1 MTRPEFVIVYVA
13 LPLAIAL
20 GWLVWRA
27 RYFLRNLVL
36 YALAVAALLGVIRL
50 GNVAWG
56 TWEGLRHPV
65 AREPTYPVC
74 VDPGSWGRAGDGG
87 GRDGSCWT

>member
-20 GWLVWRA
+20 GWLIWRA

-56 TWEGLRHPV
+56 AWEGWRHPV

-74 VDPGSWGRAGDGG
+74 VDPSSWGRAGGGG